1 MSGSI
6 CLFVQHIR
14 ICAFSVLSSLN
25 WWGAG
30 KGLGAAAQE
39 APVCRS
45 SALAQW
51 ARAEPRAVNVQ
62 HECVRAVMMK
72 SKGHLGPGVR
82 KKGVAG
88 EDYKVSESF

>member
-39 APVCRS
+39 APR
-45 SALAQW
+45 LQK
-51 ARAEPRAVNVQ
+51 Q
-62 HECVRAVMMK
+62 HTCTV
-72 SKGHLGPGVR
+72 
-82 KKGVAG
+82 G
-88 EDYKVSESF
+88 ES